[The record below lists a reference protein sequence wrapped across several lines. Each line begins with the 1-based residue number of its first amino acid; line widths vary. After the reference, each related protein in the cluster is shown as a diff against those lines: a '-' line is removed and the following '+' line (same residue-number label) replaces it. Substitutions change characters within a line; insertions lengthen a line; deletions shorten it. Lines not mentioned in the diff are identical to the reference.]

1 MSDPGADL
9 ALRPPEQ
16 TSRWAVTAVTA
27 DLEYWA
33 RTVSVDGRIGLNDLT
48 RTLEMLGA
56 SAVQC

>member
-1 MSDPGADL
+1 
-9 ALRPPEQ
+9 
-16 TSRWAVTAVTA
+16 VTA

-48 RTLEMLGA
+48 STLEMLGA